1 MTLFRRINKTNRQTL
16 ILVTHNR
23 WIAEKCD
30 YIIHITDGQV
40 ASIEDGPF
48 TEKEKTA

>member
-1 MTLFRRINKTNRQTL
+1 L

-48 TEKEKTA
+48 TEKEKAA